1 MSGLW
6 FELKRGVLKHV
17 NAWRGHAVLI
27 HINKT
32 GGSSVER
39 ALHLR
44 SERKTAL
51 EKRAEMGEAA
61 FARAFKFAFVRNPWD
76 KVVSHYHYRQ
86 RTGRIYQF
94 RYDESGAGDPG
105 IGFCE
110 WVARAYGAHDPMY
123 YNDPKPFMA
132 QCDWLNDERG
142 VCLVDFVGRFERLAD
157 DFQVVCRR
165 LGVDAQLPHV
175 KPTPHAHYRE
185 LYDDA
190 TRDIVARCFAADL
203 ETFGY
208 RF

>member
-1 MSGLW
+1 
-6 FELKRGVLKHV
+6 
-17 NAWRGHAVLI
+17 
-27 HINKT
+27 
-32 GGSSVER
+32 
-39 ALHLR
+39 
-44 SERKTAL
+44 
-51 EKRAEMGEAA
+51 MGEAA